1 MEENK
6 VNIWSEAGLPGLI
19 LGAVSIAYLVL
30 NSLMGGLAGTG
41 IAAFLIGTLTFL
53 VWAGK
58 TFLCIWLFWF
68 FQRKFSTAHGIKE
81 RKKIMSY
88 GLAMAALS
96 ALLYSVFSLAYM
108 LYINPEA
115 LNASFDLAMQQY
127 APMMDAATRESME
140 NLRSDMPVATFIVN
154 LLWCFLFGTILSAI
168 FSSKLAPNS
177 DNPFQDEQ

>member
-1 MEENK
+1 MDENK
-6 VNIWSEAGLPGLI
+6 VSIWSEAGIPGLV
-19 LGAVSIAYLVL
+19 LGAVSIAYLLL
-30 NSLMGGLAGTG
+30 NSLMTGLAGTG
-41 IAAFLIGTLTFL
+41 AVAFLIGTLTFL

-68 FQRKFSTAHGIKE
+68 FQKKFCAAHGIKE
-81 RKKIMSY
+81 RRKLMNYGMAVAIM
-88 GLAMAALS
+88 S

-127 APMMDAATRESME
+127 APMMDAATLESME
-140 NLRSDMPVATFIVN
+140 NLRADMPVATFIVN

>member
-6 VNIWSEAGLPGLI
+6 VNIWSEASVPGLI
-19 LGAVSIAYLVL
+19 LGAVSIAYLLL
-30 NSLMGGLAGTG
+30 NSLMTGLAGTG
-41 IAAFLIGTLTFL
+41 MLAFLIGTLTFV

-58 TFLCIWLFWF
+58 FILCIWLFGF
-68 FQRKFSTAHGIKE
+68 FQKKFAKAHGITE
-81 RKKIMSY
+81 RKIIFHY
-88 GLAMAALS
+88 GLAVAGLS

-115 LNASFDLAMQQY
+115 INASFDMAMQQY
-127 APMMDAATRESME
+127 APMMDPATLESME

-168 FSSKLAPNS
+168 FSAKIAPNS

>member
-6 VNIWSEAGLPGLI
+6 VNIWSEASMPGLV
-19 LGAVSIAYLVL
+19 LGAVSIAYLLL
-30 NSLMGGLAGTG
+30 NSLITGLAGTG
-41 IAAFLIGTLTFL
+41 MVAFLIGTLTFV

-58 TFLCIWLFWF
+58 FVLCIWLFGF
-68 FQRKFSTAHGIKE
+68 FQKKFAKAHGITE
-81 RKKIMSY
+81 RKKIFQY
-88 GLAMAALS
+88 GLVVAGFS

-127 APMMDAATRESME
+127 APMMDSSTLESME
-140 NLRSDMPVATFIVN
+140 NLRADMPAATFIVN

-168 FSSKLAPNS
+168 FSSKLAPDS

>member
-1 MEENK
+1 MDENK
-6 VNIWSEAGLPGLI
+6 VNIWSEAGVPGLV
-19 LGAVSIAYLVL
+19 LGGISIAYLLL
-30 NSLMGGLAGTG
+30 NSLVTGLAGTG
-41 IAAFLIGTLTFL
+41 IMAFLIGTLTFL
-53 VWAGK
+53 IWGGK
-58 TFLCIWLFWF
+58 TFLCIWMFWF
-68 FQRKFSTAHGIKE
+68 FLRKFSISHSIKE
-81 RKKIMSY
+81 RKKLMGY
-88 GLAMAALS
+88 GMAMAALS

-140 NLRSDMPVATFIVN
+140 NLRADMPAATFIVN

-168 FSSKLAPNS
+168 FSSKLAPDS

>member
-6 VNIWSEAGLPGLI
+6 VNIWSEASVPGLI
-19 LGAVSIAYLVL
+19 LGAVSIAYLLL
-30 NSLMGGLAGTG
+30 NSLMTGLAGTG
-41 IAAFLIGTLTFL
+41 MLAFLIGTLTFI

-58 TFLCIWLFWF
+58 FVLCIWLFGF
-68 FQRKFSTAHGIKE
+68 FQKKFATTHSITE
-81 RKKIMSY
+81 RKQIFRY
-88 GLAMAALS
+88 GMVVAGLS

-115 LNASFDLAMQQY
+115 LNASFDLVMQQY
-127 APMMDAATRESME
+127 STMLDPATLESME

-168 FSSKLAPNS
+168 FSAKLAPNS
-177 DNPFQDEQ
+177 DNPFQDQQ

>member
-6 VNIWSEAGLPGLI
+6 INIWSEASVPGLI
-19 LGAVSIAYLVL
+19 LGGVSIAYLLL
-30 NSLMGGLAGTG
+30 NSLVTGLAGTG
-41 IAAFLIGTLTFL
+41 VVAFLIGTLTFII
-53 VWAGK
+53 WAGK
-58 TFLCIWLFWF
+58 FFLCIWLFQF
-68 FQRKFSTAHGIKE
+68 YQKKFATSHDLKE
-81 RKKIMSY
+81 RKKIFQY
-88 GLAMAALS
+88 GMVVAALS

-127 APMMDAATRESME
+127 APMMDANTLESME
-140 NLRSDMPVATFIVN
+140 NFRADMPVATFIVN

>member
-6 VNIWSEAGLPGLI
+6 VNIWSEASVPGLV
-19 LGAVSIAYLVL
+19 LGAVSIAYLLL
-30 NSLMGGLAGTG
+30 NSLMTGLAGTG
-41 IAAFLIGTLTFL
+41 MLAFLIGTLTFI

-58 TFLCIWLFWF
+58 FVLCIWLFGF
-68 FQRKFSTAHGIKE
+68 FQKKFATTHSITE
-81 RKKIMSY
+81 RKQIFRY
-88 GLAMAALS
+88 GMVVAGLS

-127 APMMDAATRESME
+127 STMLDPATLESME
-140 NLRSDMPVATFIVN
+140 NLRSDMPVATFIAN

-168 FSSKLAPNS
+168 FSAKLAPGS
-177 DNPFQDEQ
+177 DNPFIDEQ